1 MSKVLLGPTT
11 LVLPTPA
18 FLIGTSVDGQPNFMA
33 AAWSGVVNSDP
44 PMISVAVR
52 PARHTHLGI
61 SRNST
66 FSVNVPSVDLI
77 RETDYCGI
85 RSGSKVDKVAVCKFK
100 IFYGKLDTAPL
111 IEQCPVNLECRVV
124 QTLELGSHTL
134 FIGQVEETHIS
145 DDCLMDGKPDIGKI
159 QPLIYAPEPARQ
171 YFAFGEVAGQ
181 GFRVGL
187 ELEGKT

>member
-1 MSKVLLGPTT
+1 MSKVLLGPAT

-18 FLIGTSVDGQPNFMA
+18 FLIGASVDGKPNFMA

-44 PMISVAVR
+44 PMISVAIR
-52 PARHTHLGI
+52 PSRYTHRGI
-61 SRNST
+61 SQNSA
-66 FSVNVPSVDLI
+66 FSVNVPSVALT

-85 RSGSKVDKVAVCKFK
+85 RSGSKVDKVAVCRFK
-100 IFYGKLDTAPL
+100 VFYGKLDTAPL
-111 IEQCPVNLECRVV
+111 IEQCPINLECRVV

-134 FIGQVEETHIS
+134 FIGRVEETHLS
-145 DDCLMDGKPDIGKI
+145 EDCLTDGKPDIDKI
-159 QPLIYAPEPARQ
+159 RPMIYAPEPFRK
-171 YFAFGEVAGQ
+171 YLAFGEVIGQ

>member
-18 FLIGTSVDGQPNFMA
+18 FLIGSSVDGKPNFMA

-44 PMISVAVR
+44 PMISVAIR

-61 SRNST
+61 SQNST
-66 FSVNVPSVDLI
+66 FSVNVPSVSLT
-77 RETDYCGI
+77 READYCGI

-111 IEQCPVNLECRVV
+111 IEQCPLNLECRVV

-134 FIGQVEETHIS
+134 FIGRVEETHLS
-145 DDCLMDGKPDIGKI
+145 EDCLTDGKPDIDKI
-159 QPLIYAPEPARQ
+159 RPLIYAPEPFRR
-171 YFAFGEVAGQ
+171 YFAFGEVTGQ